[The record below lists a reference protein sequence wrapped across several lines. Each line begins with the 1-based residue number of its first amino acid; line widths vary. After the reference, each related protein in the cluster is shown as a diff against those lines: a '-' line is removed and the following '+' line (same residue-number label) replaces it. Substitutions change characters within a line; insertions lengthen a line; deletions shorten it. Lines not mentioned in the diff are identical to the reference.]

1 MRNFC
6 HRIGVI
12 DHNEGD
18 ARGLGMSRPGAQA
31 RDEKTG
37 GETAKGGHDGEI
49 SFHCG
54 ALRCVSRADF
64 GEIE

>member
-1 MRNFC
+1 
-6 HRIGVI
+6 
-12 DHNEGD
+12 
-18 ARGLGMSRPGAQA
+18 MSRPGAQA

-37 GETAKGGHDGEI
+37 GETAKGGHDRQI